1 MREATMAVLDYVL
14 AEELARLQRYRSHL
28 SEDMGKLPKGS
39 ISIKIKAKRPY
50 AYLSFRQ
57 GKKVVSTYVGAAGN
71 PKVVEISQQIDSR
84 RKLEADSKAADAS
97 IARIRRMMDV
107 G

>member
-1 MREATMAVLDYVL
+1 MREAIMAVLDYVL

-39 ISIKIKAKRPY
+39 ISIKIKA
-50 AYLSFRQ
+50 SFRQ

-71 PKVVEISQQIDSR
+71 PKVEEISQQIDLR
-84 RKLEADSKAADAS
+84 RKLEADIKAADAS
-97 IARIRRMMDV
+97 IARIRRMMNV